1 MLAVVVAEGVAIAL
15 LAVLVLGL
23 LRSHAL
29 ILRALH
35 ELGAGLELEEA
46 AVPDTPP
53 GPVPVRL
60 EPGVVPASR
69 AATNRSTDV
78 VGTTLDGTPAR
89 VEVTGEGRRTL
100 LAFLSSG
107 CSVCRDFWAQLSSG
121 EVDVPGQARLAVVT
135 QGPQEESV
143 TRLRQLAG
151 PRLEVVRSSE
161 AWNDYGVPG
170 SPYFVYVEDGVV
182 TGEGSSTTWAQV
194 RDLMGQAVDD
204 AAAGRRARA
213 GDDGTATGRAA
224 GRDSDDRDDPASI
237 DRELLGAGLHPGH
250 PSLYQPPEAA
260 DADREAADAD
270 REAVEAAGAA
280 AVDAE
285 RARR

>member
-46 AVPDTPP
+46 ASASSPP

-60 EPGVVPASR
+60 EEGVVPASR
-69 AATNRSTDV
+69 PATTGSTVAAPVR
-78 VGTTLDGTPAR
+78 GTTLDDVP
-89 VEVTGEGRRTL
+89 VQVPVTGEGRRTL

-107 CSVCRDFWAQLSSG
+107 CSVCRTFWDELSSG
-121 EVDVPGQARLAVVT
+121 DADVPGGARLAVVT
-135 QGPQEESV
+135 QGPEEES
-143 TRLRQLAG
+143 TSRLRLLAG
-151 PRLEVVRSSE
+151 PRLEVVRSSA
-161 AWNDYGVPG
+161 AWSDYDVPG
-170 SPYFVYVEDGVV
+170 SPYFVYVEDGVI

-204 AAAGRRARA
+204 TAAARDLTVRQQLAVRQPVVQEDAVREGVARQE
-213 GDDGTATGRAA
+213 AA
-224 GRDSDDRDDPASI
+224 RDDVGGI
-237 DRELLGAGLHPGH
+237 DRELLRAGIHPGH
-250 PSLYQPPEAA
+250 PSLYEPPEAP
-260 DADREAADAD
+260 DP
-270 REAVEAAGAA
+270 GAA
-280 AVDAE
+280 PPG
-285 RARR
+285 R

>member
-1 MLAVVVAEGVAIAL
+1 M
-15 LAVLVLGL
+15 
-23 LRSHAL
+23 
-29 ILRALH
+29 
-35 ELGAGLELEEA
+35 
-46 AVPDTPP
+46 
-53 GPVPVRL
+53 PVRL

-69 AATNRSTDV
+69 AATSRATDV

-121 EVDVPGQARLAVVT
+121 GVDVPGQARLAVVT

-151 PRLEVVRSSE
+151 PRLEVVGSSE
-161 AWNDYGVPG
+161 AWSDYGVPG

-204 AAAGRRARA
+204 TAAARRARA
-213 GDDGTATGRAA
+213 GDDGRPA
-224 GRDSDDRDDPASI
+224 GRDGTDRDDRDDPASV
-237 DRELLGAGLHPGH
+237 DRELLGAGIHPG
-250 PSLYQPPEAA
+250 PPEP
-260 DADREAADAD
+260 
-270 REAVEAAGAA
+270 VPAAGGRGARLGGRGGRGRA
-280 AVDAE
+280 DAE
-285 RARR
+285 RSRR

>member
-46 AVPDTPP
+46 AAAHTPP

-69 AATNRSTDV
+69 AATSRATDI
-78 VGTTLDGTPAR
+78 VGTALDGTPAR

-107 CSVCRDFWAQLSSG
+107 CSVCRTSG
-121 EVDVPGQARLAVVT
+121 RSCPR
-135 QGPQEESV
+135 
-143 TRLRQLAG
+143 AG
-151 PRLEVVRSSE
+151 STYRGRPASPWSPR
-161 AWNDYGVPG
+161 
-170 SPYFVYVEDGVV
+170 
-182 TGEGSSTTWAQV
+182 
-194 RDLMGQAVDD
+194 
-204 AAAGRRARA
+204 GRRRRA
-213 GDDGTATGRAA
+213 
-224 GRDSDDRDDPASI
+224 
-237 DRELLGAGLHPGH
+237 
-250 PSLYQPPEAA
+250 
-260 DADREAADAD
+260 
-270 REAVEAAGAA
+270 
-280 AVDAE
+280 
-285 RARR
+285 